1 MIKDKVLFL
10 IFLIFPNYSLACEK
24 EDFLTFVSAEKNKC
38 IALQSIGDIKQ
49 NKKNLIIFLHGD
61 LSSGVKPPG
70 KNGYWKLGNE
80 LLSENANF
88 FFLGRPGYT
97 LDSGRKSYGDYQ
109 ETRKSKTNYKWE
121 KLELVAKAA
130 QNLKEYYRANSLIM
144 IGHSGGAFS
153 LATINSRIPNLIDKT
168 ILISC
173 PCNFE
178 NWRKMK
184 GESVFKL
191 KTSPHRNINGISKDS
206 HTIIIVGRDDTN
218 TFPVLSKN
226 YHEMLITK
234 GLKSELYIIEGKH
247 ASGSLI
253 GVSKI
258 IKRFIN

>member
-1 MIKDKVLFL
+1 M
-10 IFLIFPNYSLACEK
+10 
-24 EDFLTFVSAEKNKC
+24 
-38 IALQSIGDIKQ
+38 
-49 NKKNLIIFLHGD
+49 
-61 LSSGVKPPG
+61 
-70 KNGYWKLGNE
+70 
-80 LLSENANF
+80 LSENANF
-88 FFLGRPGYT
+88 FFLARPGYT
-97 LDSGRKSYGDYQ
+97 LDSGRKSYGGYQ

-130 QNLKEYYRANSLIM
+130 QNLKEYYRANNLIM

-153 LATINSRIPNLIDKT
+153 LATINSRIPKLIDKT

-218 TFPVLSKN
+218 TFPILSKN

-247 ASGSLI
+247 ASGSL
-253 GVSKI
+253 VNASKI

>member
-1 MIKDKVLFL
+1 MFL
-10 IFLIFPNYSLACEK
+10 LKKTS
-24 EDFLTFVSAEKNKC
+24 

-70 KNGYWKLGNE
+70 KKGYWKLGNE

-88 FFLGRPGYT
+88 FFLARPGYT
-97 LDSGRKSYGDYQ
+97 LDSGRKSYGSYQ

-130 QNLKEYYRANSLIM
+130 QNLKEYYRANNLIM

-153 LATINSRIPNLIDKT
+153 LATINSRIPKLIDKT

-253 GVSKI
+253 DASKI